1 MPSYWVTFVGRS
13 RAGCI
18 EAECAE
24 EARSFAE
31 AKCGEAVRTVDSIPY
46 SAFPILH
53 SDGKASSGL
62 EARCSDPSRCRGKV
76 ACPKRPSC
84 SS

>member
-13 RAGCI
+13 RPGCI
-18 EAECAE
+18 EAESAE
-24 EARSFAE
+24 DARSVAE
-31 AKCGEAVRTVDSIPY
+31 AKYGEAVATVDGLPY

-53 SDGKASSGL
+53 GDGKPSTGF
-62 EARCSDPSRCRGKV
+62 EARCSDPYRCRGKI